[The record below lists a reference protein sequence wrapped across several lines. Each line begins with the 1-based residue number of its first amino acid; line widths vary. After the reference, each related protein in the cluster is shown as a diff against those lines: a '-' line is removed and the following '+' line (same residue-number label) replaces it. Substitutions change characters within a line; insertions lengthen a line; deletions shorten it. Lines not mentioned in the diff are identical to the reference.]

1 MSAVSQRA
9 FNPAASSELLATRL
23 CESRRKRF
31 LCATDLL
38 PRSAKAVQRAVTL
51 SQQCGADLLVLHVV
65 DGNQPDRLIAQKVN
79 RARTVLL
86 KQIGSLPQVADH
98 MADAESRIE
107 VIVGKPRQT
116 IGAVA
121 TELDADLI
129 ILAAPMPRRFDALTG
144 TTAERIARRTD
155 LPVLIVNESDVVPY
169 RNVAIATNLSRASL
183 QMTHAAAWFGLLKNA
198 NASLIHAFGSPYQGM
213 LASAGVPQDELIEY
227 SRRWRLRLTREIAAQ
242 LQEVDIKPADMHI
255 VDERPRPA
263 KAVERAVRRIAPQL
277 LIMGTSRFF
286 MLKRMF
292 VGSVA
297 DELLRNIECDI
308 LVISPAAARRTG
320 DQRSWCRPSATPA
333 ASAAVKSR

>member
-1 MSAVSQRA
+1 MNAVSQRA
-9 FNPAASSELLATRL
+9 FDPAASSDLLATRL

-38 PRSAKAVQRAVTL
+38 PRSAKAVQRAVVL

-65 DGNQPDRLIAQKVN
+65 DGSQPDRLIDQKVN

-86 KQIGSLPQVADH
+86 KQIGSLPQIADQVADR

-116 IGAVA
+116 ISAVA
-121 TELDADLI
+121 RELDADLI
-129 ILAAPMPRRFDALTG
+129 ILAAPMPRRYDALTG
-144 TTAERIARRTD
+144 TTAERIARSTD
-155 LPVLIVNESDVVPY
+155 LPVLIVNESEVVPY

-183 QMTHAAAWFGLLKNA
+183 QMTHAAAWFGLLEDAK
-198 NASLIHAFGSPYQGM
+198 ASLIHAFGSPYQGM

-227 SRRWRLRLTREIAAQ
+227 SRRWRLQLTREIAAQ
-242 LQEVDIKPADMHI
+242 LQEVGIKPADMHI

-277 LIMGTSRFF
+277 LVIGTSRFF
-286 MLKRMF
+286 MLKRLL

-308 LVISPAAARRTG
+308 LVISPAAARRTS
-320 DQRSWCRPSATPA
+320 DQRSWCRPSVSQA
-333 ASAAVKSR
+333 